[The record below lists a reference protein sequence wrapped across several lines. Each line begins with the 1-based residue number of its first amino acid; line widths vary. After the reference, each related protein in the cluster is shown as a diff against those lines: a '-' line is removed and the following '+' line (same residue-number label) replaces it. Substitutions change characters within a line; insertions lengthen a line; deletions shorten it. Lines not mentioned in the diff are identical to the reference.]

1 MPAAN
6 ATLIP
11 NPDGLRVYDTYLK
24 VNWLADANLPHT
36 QRLPDGQPFDGTLGF
51 PICDKTFL
59 PPCIAA
65 NGAMSYDTAVQ
76 WVQRLN
82 NLFGGAGFLN
92 HHRWT
97 LPRTLVPDPTC
108 SVHDRTFGYNCS
120 NSALGSL
127 YYQSLPTAGPGVN
140 LGFTAPDTT
149 VATPPNE
156 LGPFKNFQPY
166 LYWTS
171 SAGSG
176 SGENTFSFNTGWQGS
191 NHTFHYMYVLPLIN
205 HRVDRPGISYY
216 PLGPNHLEVSSDGK
230 MVYDPDAVADLTTGA
245 KGVTWLADANLPA
258 TEKFGIHC
266 VNLGRPCIDAD
277 GSMEYPTAVRWLKR
291 MNNHPN
297 ADGTIGWLGQQD
309 WNVAPADPKG
319 GCDLPFF
326 HCKGGPMGELFFDQ
340 LGLSQGSPVFQ
351 MQNNYVGPFY
361 NLQPY
366 LYWACT
372 DPDPCQGPPPPAGN
386 QSWSFSFGNGF
397 QGTDILANNLYV
409 MVYYP
414 QTPAEALDEAIKDE
428 LANYPQLRNQL
439 LAEAA
444 QINSATTFRAMLV
457 ALNLFAS
464 DVNAQLG
471 TKLSGAQVA
480 YLIALAQA
488 VADATGL
495 QPPPTPTPPPCKP
508 NCI

>member
-1 MPAAN
+1 
-6 ATLIP
+6 
-11 NPDGLRVYDTYLK
+11 
-24 VNWLADANLPHT
+24 
-36 QRLPDGQPFDGTLGF
+36 
-51 PICDKTFL
+51 
-59 PPCIAA
+59 
-65 NGAMSYDTAVQ
+65 
-76 WVQRLN
+76 
-82 NLFGGAGFLN
+82 
-92 HHRWT
+92 
-97 LPRTLVPDPTC
+97 
-108 SVHDRTFGYNCS
+108 
-120 NSALGSL
+120 
-127 YYQSLPTAGPGVN
+127 
-140 LGFTAPDTT
+140 
-149 VATPPNE
+149 
-156 LGPFKNFQPY
+156 
-166 LYWTS
+166 
-171 SAGSG
+171 
-176 SGENTFSFNTGWQGS
+176 
-191 NHTFHYMYVLPLIN
+191 
-205 HRVDRPGISYY
+205 
-216 PLGPNHLEVSSDGK
+216 
-230 MVYDPDAVADLTTGA
+230 
-245 KGVTWLADANLPA
+245 
-258 TEKFGIHC
+258 
-266 VNLGRPCIDAD
+266 
-277 GSMEYPTAVRWLKR
+277 

-326 HCKGGPMGELFFDQ
+326 HCKGAPMGELFFDQ
-340 LGLSQGSPVFQ
+340 FGLSQGAPVFQ

-372 DPDPCQGPPPPAGN
+372 GPDPCQGPPPPAGN

-495 QPPPTPTPPPCKP
+495 QPPPPPTPSPCKP